1 MHSST
6 RPSPSHRL
14 AWLLGLCAGAAM
26 GLAHAA
32 PNDSARW
39 PPAPNAGAP
48 APDTQVKA
56 VCPQL
61 ETQLSEALG
70 LAQARHRDEGT
81 TLVSFRLNG
90 RVIDEIR
97 QRGGPAAYRSELR
110 RAVRRLSC
118 DNGGT
123 DKIYVMQVTFVDR
136 PANADTTAQAGAAS
150 PLTMQVSAVDTTV
163 AQRFVGVR
171 D

>member
-1 MHSST
+1 MYHSSLQ
-6 RPSPSHRL
+6 SPSHRL
-14 AWLLGLCAGAAM
+14 SWLLGLCAGAAV
-26 GLAHAA
+26 GLAHTA
-32 PNDSARW
+32 PVEPGPWTSGAD
-39 PPAPNAGAP
+39 AGTSR
-48 APDTQVKA
+48 PDTHVKA
-56 VCPQL
+56 VCPQV
-61 ETQLSEALG
+61 EAQLTEALG

-118 DNGGT
+118 DNGGIDRT
-123 DKIYVMQVTFVDR
+123 YVMQVTFVDR
-136 PANADTTAQAGAAS
+136 PASADTTAQAGEAS
-150 PLTMQVSAVDTTV
+150 PATMQVSTVDMTV
-163 AQRFVGVR
+163 AQRFVVVR

>member
-1 MHSST
+1 MHDPT
-6 RPSPSHRL
+6 PQSPSHRL
-14 AWLLGLCAGAAM
+14 AWLLGLCAGAAV

-32 PNDSARW
+32 PTDSGRW
-39 PPAPNAGAP
+39 TPGPDAGTHS
-48 APDTQVKA
+48 PDTQVKA

-61 ETQLSEALG
+61 EAQLSEALG

-97 QRGGPAAYRSELR
+97 QRGGPTVYRSELR

-118 DNGGT
+118 DNGGIDRT
-123 DKIYVMQVTFVDR
+123 YVMQVTFVDS
-136 PANADTTAQAGAAS
+136 PTNADTTTQAAAAS
-150 PLTMQVSAVDTTV
+150 PPTMRVSAVDIIA
-163 AQRFVGVR
+163 AQRLVGNPE
-171 D
+171 